1 MTNPVKPFLGAV
13 PKIGANVF
21 IADTASVVGNVLIG
35 EGASIWYNVTV
46 RGDDAEIR
54 IGARTN
60 VQDGTVIHVNG
71 PRNDGSPAQP
81 TFIGDDI
88 TIGHMALIHA
98 CTLQSG
104 CFIGMKS
111 CILDG
116 AVVETGAMVAAGAV
130 VSPGKVV
137 RAGELWAGVPAKPMR
152 ELRPQELAFWPE
164 SIETYCRLAREHMQ
178 SGNVAR

>member
-1 MTNPVKPFLGAV
+1 MYNPVKPYLGVIPTIAS
-13 PKIGANVF
+13 GVF
-21 IADTASVVGNVLIG
+21 IADTASVIGNVEIA
-35 EGASIWYNVTV
+35 EDASVWYNVTV
-46 RGDDAEIR
+46 RGDDAPIR

-71 PRNDGSPAQP
+71 PRYDGSPAMP
-81 TFIGDDI
+81 TMIGDDI

-104 CFIGMKS
+104 CFIGMRS
-111 CILDG
+111 VILDG

-130 VSPGKVV
+130 VSPGKIVK
-137 RAGELWAGVPAKPMR
+137 AGELWAGVPAKPMR
-152 ELRPQELAFWPE
+152 ELRPAELAFWPE
-164 SIETYCRLAREHMQ
+164 SIETYCRLAREHMA

>member
-1 MTNPVKPFLGAV
+1 MSNPVKPYLGVTPTIA
-13 PKIGANVF
+13 PGVF
-21 IADTASVVGNVLIG
+21 IADTASVIGNVRIA
-35 EGASIWYNVTV
+35 EGASVWYNCTI

-71 PRNDGSPAQP
+71 PRSNGQATQP

-130 VSPGKVV
+130 VSPGKIVKS
-137 RAGELWAGVPAKPMR
+137 GELWAGVPARP
-152 ELRPQELAFWPE
+152 LRPLRADELAFWPE
-164 SIETYCRLAREHMQ
+164 SIETYCRLAREHME
-178 SGNVAR
+178 SGKIG

>member
-1 MTNPVKPFLGAV
+1 MSKPVKPYLGV
-13 PKIGANVF
+13 MPKIAAGVF
-21 IADTASVVGNVLIG
+21 VADTASVIGNVTVG
-35 EGASIWYNVTV
+35 EGASIWYNCTV
-46 RGDDAEIR
+46 RGDDAEIH

-71 PRNDGSPAQP
+71 PRSNGQAAQP
-81 TFIGDDI
+81 TWIGDDI

-111 CILDG
+111 VILDG

-137 RAGELWAGVPAKPMR
+137 KAGELWAGVPARPLR
-152 ELRPQELAFWPE
+152 QLRPDELAFWPE

-178 SGNVAR
+178 SGNVAG